1 MTFLPTGKYY
11 TDIETEET
19 RRKVSVLYLKQTK
32 FQMSKLS
39 KLTKVLVA
47 STLGL
52 SVLASMPAAKANQ
65 NLVPT
70 TEGEIKLLNN
80 GKCFSLAPCIDT
92 TSLGYTVTSLSY
104 NQNNQ
109 TYKPSLLFSDDIS
122 TANNWGFGIKFNL
135 PDAGTNPLAGLK
147 TFRPVMMKNGKPY
160 ENGQLEVG
168 RFLFDFMGKTINEVT
183 LDFHDVEVSGFS
195 GILKVNGNPL
205 SQLLNLGPNNSVQTL
220 VLKDVK
226 SFEVQLGKVG
236 SPFPTG
242 DGVDLNVEKV
252 PEPTTTASL
261 GLLAMVGVFGLRKR
275 QKVTKIS

>member
-1 MTFLPTGKYY
+1 
-11 TDIETEET
+11 
-19 RRKVSVLYLKQTK
+19 
-32 FQMSKLS
+32 MSKLS
-39 KLTKVLVA
+39 KFAKVLVA

-52 SVLASMPAAKANQ
+52 SVLASMPAARANE

-80 GKCFSLAPCIDT
+80 GGCLSLAPCIDT

-109 TYKPSLLFSDDIS
+109 TYKPSLLFADDNS
-122 TANNWGFGIKFNL
+122 TANDWGFGIKFKL
-135 PDAGTNPLAGLK
+135 PDAGTNPLAGLMN
-147 TFRPVMMKNGKPY
+147 FRPVMMKNGKPY

-168 RFLFDFMGKTINEVT
+168 HFLFDFMGKTISELE
-183 LDFHDVEVSGFS
+183 LDFHDVEVSDFS
-195 GILKVNGNPL
+195 GILKVNGQPF
-205 SQLLNLGPNNSVQTL
+205 SQLLKSGPNNNVQTL
-220 VLKDVK
+220 ILKDVK

-252 PEPTTTASL
+252 PEPGTTVSL

-275 QKVTKIS
+275 HKVAKIS

>member
-1 MTFLPTGKYY
+1 
-11 TDIETEET
+11 
-19 RRKVSVLYLKQTK
+19 
-32 FQMSKLS
+32 MSKLS
-39 KLTKVLVA
+39 QIAKLLVA

-52 SVLASMPAAKANQ
+52 SVLASMPAARANESI
-65 NLVPT
+65 VPT
-70 TEGEIKLLNN
+70 KEGEIKLLNN

-104 NQNNQ
+104 NQNGK
-109 TYKPSLLFSDDIS
+109 TYNPSLLFADDSS
-122 TANNWGFGIKFNL
+122 TANDWGFGISFKL
-135 PDAGTNPLAGLK
+135 PDVGTNPLAGINH
-147 TFRPVMMKNGKPY
+147 FRPVMMKNGKPY

-168 RFLFDFMGKTINEVT
+168 RFNFDFMGKTISELA
-183 LDFHDVEVSGFS
+183 LDFTDVEVSGFS
-195 GILKVNGNPL
+195 GILKVNGQPL
-205 SQLLNLGPNNSVQTL
+205 NQLLKAGPNNNVQTL

-261 GLLAMVGVFGLRKR
+261 GLLAIVGVFGLRKR
-275 QKVTKIS
+275 QKVAKIS

>member
-1 MTFLPTGKYY
+1 
-11 TDIETEET
+11 
-19 RRKVSVLYLKQTK
+19 
-32 FQMSKLS
+32 MSKLS
-39 KLTKVLVA
+39 QLVKVLVA

-52 SVLASMPAAKANQ
+52 SVLASMPAAKAGVSI
-65 NLVPT
+65 VPT

-80 GKCFSLAPCIDT
+80 GDCLSLAPCIDT

-104 NQNNQ
+104 NQNNK
-109 TYKPSLLFSDDIS
+109 TYSPSLLFSDDIS
-122 TANNWGFGIKFNL
+122 TENTWGFGIKFDL
-135 PDAGTNPLAGLK
+135 PDAGTNPLTGIN
-147 TFRPVMMKNGKPY
+147 TFRPVMIKNGKPD

-168 RFLFDFMGKTINEVT
+168 HFLFDFMGKTINEVT

-195 GILKVNGNPL
+195 GILKVNGNPF
-205 SQLLNLGPNNSVQTL
+205 SQLLGEGPNNSVQTL

-261 GLLAMVGVFGLRKR
+261 GLLAMTGMFGLRK
-275 QKVTKIS
+275 QKNVTKIS